1 MTRAHAL
8 FGPSSAHRW
17 LNCPASIRI
26 AEEHADIL
34 EKIESRKDKRAA
46 EEGTLAHA
54 FLESLL
60 TVGAIREYIDHWMEG
75 HVRWAAEEIKRCQ
88 GDEGSLKVESKVSI
102 NADIWGTADAIVEDA
117 ENLHIFDF
125 KYGRHPVL
133 AQENKQLGLY
143 AIAASNGRLWH
154 TRRVTLH
161 ILQPRIERNGEEHRV
176 HSMWEAPVEWLYDL
190 QRNAIRAASSYQ
202 TAEPVM
208 GDHCTFCPAKG
219 FCPAHHKEIEEAFL
233 AIKEAPKELETLA
246 ALFSKKQAIMSFFDS
261 AEELLITALEE
272 DEKSIPG
279 YRLKQGIKKRA
290 YNPSLKLDEIKER
303 FLEMGVEEELFIKTE
318 EKLLPLKAVFAKVS
332 EDELREREII
342 VDTVTKPTVVKESA
356 SGFSPIDADTI

>member
-26 AEEHADIL
+26 AEENADIL
-34 EKIESRKDKRAA
+34 AKIEARKDKRAA

-54 FLESLL
+54 HLESLL
-60 TVGAIREYIDHWMEG
+60 TVNAIRDDVDPVMEG
-75 HVRWAAEEIKRCQ
+75 HVRWAAEEIKKYQ
-88 GDEGSLKVESKVSI
+88 GDLKVESKVSI
-102 NADIWGTADAIVEDA
+102 NADIWGTADAIVENA
-117 ENLHIFDF
+117 ETLHIFDF
-125 KYGRHPVL
+125 KYGKHPVL
-133 AQENKQLGLY
+133 AEQNKQLGLY
-143 AIAASNGRLWH
+143 AIAASFVHLLQYKK
-154 TRRVTLH
+154 VFLH
-161 ILQPRIERNGEEHRV
+161 ILQPRIERHGEEHRV
-176 HSMWEAPVEWLYDL
+176 HSFWEAPHEWLAELRDS
-190 QRNAIRAASSYQ
+190 AVRAASSYQ

-219 FCPAHHKEIEEAFL
+219 FCPAHHKEIEEAFA
-233 AIKEAPKELETLA
+233 AIKEAPKELEALA
-246 ALFSKKQAIMSFFDS
+246 ALFEKKKAIMSFFDA
-261 AEELLITALEE
+261 AEEVLIAALEE
-272 DEKSIPG
+272 DGESIPG
-279 YRLKQGIKKRA
+279 YRLKQGTKKRA
-290 YNPSLKLDEIKER
+290 YNPALNIEQIRER

-342 VDTVTKPTVVKESA
+342 VDTVTKPTVVKEAA